1 MTVVDTPGF
10 NEDLEAEEETIDQI
24 VNFLRNDLQYVH
36 AFILTFKVLETGY
49 YVPFKVV

>member
-1 MTVVDTPGF
+1 VTVVDTPGF

-36 AFILTFKVLETGY
+36 AFILTFKVGRKLLERM
-49 YVPFKVV
+49 PSA